1 MFVLDDLLVR
11 PFVGLLDVLHTM
23 ALDEQYDT
31 AAIKDN
37 IKENRLLYE
46 LGELSEAEYERR
58 DERLREELEF
68 AERVHEELTSGK
80 IEVKR

>member
-31 AAIKDN
+31 AAIKDD